1 MSERTDD
8 RTHEDYRW
16 TDHEREVHYNNQ
28 SMYDAKQSSP
38 RVQTSSNEQAGP
50 QPTPAPNTPYVWSA
64 IDPTD
69 RSDPHFAFNGK
80 FYVKRNG
87 KLHEGSEHQGGDFSL
102 TELSPEDEKRVEYDY
117 SQHVYEQSP
126 KEPGLQD
133 TFNPVEPWGNLL
145 TRGTLGKRLVNVAG
159 DYVTGIA
166 EELGKGVFK

>member
-8 RTHEDYRW
+8 TTHEDYRW

-28 SMYDAKQSSP
+28 SMYDAIQPSP
-38 RVQTSSNEQAGP
+38 RVQTSANEQARP

-133 TFNPVEPWGNLL
+133 TFNPAEPWGAGVA
-145 TRGTLGKRLVNVAG
+145 RGPIVKRLQRVGAKH
-159 DYVTGIA
+159 VTDLLKDG
-166 EELGKGVFK
+166 FPN